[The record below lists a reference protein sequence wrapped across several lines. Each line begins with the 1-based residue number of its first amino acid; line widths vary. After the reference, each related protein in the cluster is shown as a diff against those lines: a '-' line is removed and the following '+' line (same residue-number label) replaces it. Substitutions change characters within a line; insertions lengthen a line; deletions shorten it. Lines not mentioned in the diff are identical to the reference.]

1 MEEVERVRAAPGTRS
16 RGGSVVVPFPGL
28 DTEERAALARLVPS
42 GKVLLLA
49 FAAVAT
55 VALSLLVAR
64 ETPLFAVERIDVDG
78 ATPPIS
84 RQVSRA
90 LADVQGRSLWKV
102 DTAELRHVLQAI
114 PTVREA
120 ALDRAF
126 PNTLRVVVVPEQAVA
141 VARQGQTSWLVS
153 DRGRVMHRVTT
164 ARRAGLPRI
173 WVPRDVPLEPGV
185 IASGALLTAVTAVAP
200 LRSSRFPA
208 RVAAVSS
215 TPRALRLRL
224 RSGLLLDL
232 GEPAEVRLKLA
243 VAARVLPLLAD
254 GTAYLDVSV
263 PERPVAGTSL
273 DSQVEVD
280 GSISTTP

>member
-1 MEEVERVRAAPGTRS
+1 MRAASGTRS
-16 RGGSVVVPFPGL
+16 RDGNVVPFPGL

-42 GKVLLLA
+42 GRVLLLC
-49 FAAVAT
+49 FAAVAAA
-55 VALSLLVAR
+55 VLALLVAR
-64 ETPLFAVERIDVDG
+64 ETPLFAVEKIEIDG
-78 ATPPIS
+78 ATPPVS
-84 RQVSRA
+84 RQIGRA

-102 DTAELRHVLQAI
+102 DVADLRHALQAI

-120 ALDRAF
+120 TLDRAF
-126 PNTLRVVVVPEQAVA
+126 PNTLRVVVIPERAVA

-153 DRGRVMHRVTT
+153 DRGRVMHRVAT
-164 ARRAGLPRI
+164 ARRMGLPRI
-173 WVPRDVPLEPGV
+173 WVPANVQLEPGAL
-185 IASGALLTAVTAVAP
+185 ASGALLTAVTAVAP
-200 LRSSRFPA
+200 LRSSSFPA

-254 GTAYLDVSV
+254 GIAYLDVSV

-273 DSQVEVD
+273 DSRVEVE
-280 GSISTTP
+280 SLTSTAP